1 MARPKVWTEKT
12 IAKMEAEGCGRGV
25 GSAYIPW
32 LDVMAVS
39 SLGRSRRVFS
49 SKTSRVH
56 HLLSDVEHD
65 IFLML
70 EWSREVLDIR
80 EQYPLDR
87 VLTQDVAR
95 KKGIKHPF
103 YPGTDVPTVM
113 TTDFFV
119 TMNRGGVEV
128 LEAFDAKRTTEA
140 EDERSLEKLEIVRG
154 TLAMMGIPH
163 HLAFH
168 TEIPQQQVMNIAW
181 IRDSELK
188 SDETEPWQG
197 FYASMATRMSDD
209 LARNLPGPLCLAQY
223 CSAFDVKHGAEHGTG
238 LRVARML
245 MSSRVLKVDLALD
258 ALNERPM
265 SSFQLTARHGALR
278 AVGGSA

>member
-12 IAKMEAEGCGRGV
+12 IAKMESEGCGRGV
-25 GSAYIPW
+25 GSDYIPW

-56 HLLSDVEHD
+56 HLLSDVEYNV
-65 IFLML
+65 FLML
-70 EWSREVLDIR
+70 EWSREVIDIR

-87 VLTQDVAR
+87 DLTQEVAR
-95 KKGIKHPF
+95 QKGIKHPF

-119 TMNRGGVEV
+119 TMHRSGAECH
-128 LEAFDAKRTTEA
+128 EAFDAKRTEDA

-154 TLAMMGIPH
+154 TLAMMDIPH
-163 HLAFH
+163 HLAYH
-168 TEIPQQQVMNIAW
+168 TDIPHQQVKNIDW

-188 SDETEPWQG
+188 PDEVEPWPG
-197 FYASMATRMSDD
+197 FYASLSSRMADELSRSMPK
-209 LARNLPGPLCLAQY
+209 ALPLAQY
-223 CSAFDVKHGAEHGTG
+223 CSAFDANQGVEPGTG
-238 LRVARML
+238 LRVARIL
-245 MSSRVLKVDLALD
+245 MSNRVLKVDLAID
-258 ALNERPM
+258 ALNEQPM
-265 SSFQLTARHGALR
+265 TSFQITARLGALR
-278 AVGGSA
+278 AMGAA